1 MSPTVS
7 DSTES
12 EDVSKTSIM
21 GTDALFENYTIEEIQ
36 EIEKKTKMEIEKKK
50 EELRQM
56 VGERYRDLI
65 EAADT
70 IQAMRNSAN
79 CITGCIKNMVILC
92 ENLPNQIIKPQVE
105 QNYNDKFHMYEIG
118 AQIKLLLDI
127 PKEMWSYIDQ
137 NDYLAATKLYLFAR
151 HIHSTLLLLPNHGLS
166 IQKNFPV
173 VSRQW
178 AAISHF
184 RPSLLE
190 GCHNMLKK
198 TGQSEQEM
206 GEHLVALMLLE
217 ELTPRQVFNQ
227 FLLARTKSLQDM
239 FSIDKESLGV
249 KTQICDVIGM
259 ILDTVYLVFALFYHN
274 LDGQISDKKM
284 NLLCEILNNT
294 TSKKYEGPLKLMN
307 SDSPVMK
314 YLPQSVIDFRPT
326 SAIFDANVTEK
337 DIEVTSHD
345 WIETVVKDVLKGFEK
360 ILSYV
365 NSIRSLSSIRYSI
378 FKLLLENNR
387 DRNWNNVCHPIF
399 KKSINIWKEFVHPV
413 FISRIKAIIHCHLDD
428 TNTYVVQMLKKS
440 LDCVSKVDYDLST
453 FIWTKQVADG
463 VDRKGWLNSGNKP
476 LSECGQLAMK
486 ANGFMPVIQKLCHG
500 LDSRLKVLL
509 EDMNFFVSVEDNN
522 ENEDAITF
530 QISEE
535 MSTFFNCHAD
545 NVYISG
551 FMQEQTILCLT
562 RVLVIQ
568 LFASSFPF
576 LPNPVISSGNSDSFE
591 QPVWY
596 EMKAKMKSESVD
608 GFRSWSNNVTND
620 LIHKFRESSEK
631 DGFSINHQPNING
644 IVIFGSAGEFDIIVL
659 GVELWSE
666 IEIQE
671 ENEDGLLMKSK
682 IKVPSQISRN
692 LMGVLIELCTI
703 LSQVGGHVLNKV
715 IVKEAVV
722 SLCQMIF
729 KEYEN
734 QFETSIKQTRAI
746 QMLFDI
752 RFIIML
758 LMQKEDRIPQEL
770 IDKIENQID
779 PFDLDVFYPHIHT
792 NLKRCIQGSMVL
804 LGLIIPNEKIT
815 LYSGSRTSSSHDQHN
830 VLPLTT
836 GHNSFSLLP
845 ISETLHT
852 KSNATNSQ
860 INRLSLKNSNKDDRA
875 RSASPSPTRGTIHSS
890 SSGMGQKSQ
899 SFYDRMTAMSSSW
912 FGQ

>member
-337 DIEVTSHD
+337 DIE
-345 WIETVVKDVLKGFEK
+345 
-360 ILSYV
+360 
-365 NSIRSLSSIRYSI
+365 
-378 FKLLLENNR
+378 
-387 DRNWNNVCHPIF
+387 
-399 KKSINIWKEFVHPV
+399 
-413 FISRIKAIIHCHLDD
+413 AIIHCHLDD

-562 RVLVIQ
+562 RYAL
-568 LFASSFPF
+568 LGRFTLGLTELCPSLKMCLCYS
-576 LPNPVISSGNSDSFE
+576 SFE